1 MCQENVGILG
11 CFDFR
16 VVPEP
21 PTLELL
27 LEWLVC
33 IAKLYSATLGGIC
46 LDRIIVSERTSWP
59 RGPSKH

>member
-1 MCQENVGILG
+1 MGILG

-33 IAKLYSATLGGIC
+33 IAKLPAGLYSATLGGIW
-46 LDRIIVSERTSWP
+46 LDRITVEMNSWP